1 MSRMSVL
8 RRAAARVVGAALA
21 ILGASATPGDAW
33 GQRTATLSGR
43 VTADSGGA
51 PVSRATIR
59 IPELER
65 AALTDAAGVFRVDEL
80 PAGSYSVIAEA
91 PGFRARLARVAL
103 TSAEVTT
110 QDFVLPRG
118 AHLLAGIDVRA
129 KAPPRVTPK
138 MADFERRRQRGL
150 GWFVTRVELER
161 SPGRRLEEVLR
172 IAVPAARFIKSPSG
186 QTWLISSRQ
195 ALSSNDLLVD
205 SDGGGVRSN
214 VCHVQVI
221 LDGVVI
227 SGASRVR
234 RAPARGQGNER
245 SSLTDLRTQTQ
256 GGDDPID
263 LDQFISDQLEAV
275 EFFPDATM
283 TPVEYRTPA
292 AACGT
297 LLLWTRDR

>member
-1 MSRMSVL
+1 V
-8 RRAAARVVGAALA
+8 RAAARVSYAIAVTAFAACALASDAAAQRTAALA
-21 ILGASATPGDAW
+21 
-33 GQRTATLSGR
+33 GR
-43 VTADSGGA
+43 VSADSGGA
-51 PVSRATIR
+51 PVNHATIR
-59 IPELER
+59 LPELER
-65 AALTDAAGVFRVDEL
+65 VAVTDSGGAFRVDGL
-80 PAGSYSVIAEA
+80 PSGSYSVIAEA
-91 PGFRARLARVAL
+91 PGFRARLVRVAL
-103 TSAEVTT
+103 TSGAVTT
-110 QDFVLPRG
+110 QDFALPRG
-118 AHLLAGIDVRA
+118 AYVLAGVDVRA

-150 GWFVTRVELER
+150 GWFVTRAELER

-172 IAVPAARFIKSPSG
+172 ISVPATRFVKSPSG

-195 ALSSNDLLVD
+195 ALSSNDLLIDVD
-205 SDGGGVRSN
+205 DGGMRGN
-214 VCHVQVI
+214 VCHVQVV

-227 SGASRVR
+227 SGAARAR
-234 RAPARGQGNER
+234 RAPVRGDGGER
-245 SSLTDLRTQTQ
+245 STVSDVRTQTQ

-263 LDQFISDQLEAV
+263 FDQFITDQLEAV